1 MNIIID
7 PQGLRTAAKGE
18 TMPRRKYFF
27 AAVHIE
33 FMVFKGK
40 QEVYEISLI
49 CQDMSSIEVFIV
61 PEAMKNDTA
70 TLEALGFTLNRNL
83 NKYFYVQSGTG
94 MTNIYFNFFGFR
106 KTIFYFAFNIV
117 TDRTFGSAE
126 LLLCGSAQMTEL
138 FSAEHRTFF
147 RITFNAIG
155 NLSHFYFA

>member
-94 MTNIYFNFFGFR
+94 TLIIFFALEKLFFTALNR
-106 KTIFYFAFNIV
+106 RLYFYFFHDFKKGWAFEK
-117 TDRTFGSAE
+117 S
-126 LLLCGSAQMTEL
+126 
-138 FSAEHRTFF
+138 
-147 RITFNAIG
+147 
-155 NLSHFYFA
+155 

>member
-94 MTNIYFNFFGFR
+94 MTNIYFNFFSFR
-106 KTIFYFAFNIV
+106 K
-117 TDRTFGSAE
+117 
-126 LLLCGSAQMTEL
+126 L
-138 FSAEHRTFF
+138 FFTLPS
-147 RITFNAIG
+147 I
-155 NLSHFYFA
+155 